1 MRYRLLRGI
10 LWFGV
15 VSGLLLGLF
24 HSGCFGGRGWVSHE
38 ERHRQFEE
46 HVADVCLR
54 AATRMNPA
62 SVQGPGQP
70 REATPSR

>member
-15 VSGLLLGLF
+15 VSGLVLGFF
-24 HSGCFGGRGWVSHE
+24 HSSCFGGRSWVRHE

-54 AATRMNPA
+54 AATRVNTA
-62 SVQGPGQP
+62 AAHGQEPP
-70 REATPSR
+70 REATPPR